1 MEGAHSWHPAL
12 PLALAS
18 LHGVSAGEALHL
30 AARYGDRAPAVAAR
44 VCRARERGTDS
55 PLLEGEV
62 LYSVE
67 EEGGGSVGGVLL
79 RVGGGEGEV
88 ASVGEVMAQALGW
101 DEGRRG
107 REQQEAREGLEGN
120 IREAVA
126 LREERGTGEAK
137 YPEGER
143 WREEYKREA
152 MREGLLHCGLEQLV
166 RRELPS
172 LSQEELLIRVG
183 EALSTR
189 M

>member
-107 REQQEAREGLEGN
+107 RE
-120 IREAVA
+120 
-126 LREERGTGEAK
+126 
-137 YPEGER
+137 
-143 WREEYKREA
+143 EYKREA